1 MTWAMR
7 PLTKTISCAS
17 EPRRD
22 ALKER
27 TRERVP
33 VAWADTQNNLGLALG
48 RLGERE
54 RGTAQ
59 LKEAVAVFRE
69 ALQERTRGD
78 AAATN
83 EYIRKRLDG
92 GGKLAIVVTVRGR
105 NLPIRSASVRFASQN
120 GSDLGIGHFVWL
132 LPHLCS
138 LRSIHS
144 PASLACAVVAA
155 TMAVGWLNSLAT
167 SYASANC
174 ARSCSIV
181 TPTAVSWAWTFLA
194 CSSSTRS

>member
-59 LKEAVAVFRE
+59 LKEAVAVFRG
-69 ALQERTRGD
+69 ALQERTRERVPLDWADTQNNLGL
-78 AAATN
+78 ALG
-83 EYIRKRLDG
+83 RLG
-92 GGKLAIVVTVRGR
+92 ERERGTAQLKERCCASVRGR
-105 NLPIRSASVRFASQN
+105 
-120 GSDLGIGHFVWL
+120 
-132 LPHLCS
+132 
-138 LRSIHS
+138 
-144 PASLACAVVAA
+144 
-155 TMAVGWLNSLAT
+155 
-167 SYASANC
+167 
-174 ARSCSIV
+174 ARR
-181 TPTAVSWAWTFLA
+181 P
-194 CSSSTRS
+194 RQRR